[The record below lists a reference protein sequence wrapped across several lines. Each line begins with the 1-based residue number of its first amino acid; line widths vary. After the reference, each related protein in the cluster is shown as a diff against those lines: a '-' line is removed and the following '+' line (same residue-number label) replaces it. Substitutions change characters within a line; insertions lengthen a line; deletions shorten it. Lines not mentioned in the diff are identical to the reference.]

1 MKSKDDKAKD
11 LEALRKELEQSP
23 AIFVT
28 GYEKMTVQQ
37 DYELRKTVRGAGG
50 SYKVIKNNIADK
62 ASEGLAVNE
71 VFGSLKGMTRSPGQR
86 LTRLRWRRR
95 LRRTPKRT
103 RAFTFKAGFVEGRVV
118 EVKNIQELASM
129 PSKEELIAKV
139 MFLINS
145 SAQRLAVSL
154 AGVARNLAVVIDQA
168 AKEGKFSKLRFWSR
182 PPGFRALSV
191 ASGRQEALGRDH
203 TFFTRVREFK
213 RSWRM

>member
-1 MKSKDDKAKD
+1 MKSRDEKAQD

-37 DYELRKTVRGAGG
+37 DFELRKTVRGAGG
-50 SYKVIKNNIADK
+50 SYKIIKNNIADK
-62 ASEGLAVNE
+62 ASDGLGVNE
-71 VFGSLKGMTRSPGQR
+71 VFGNLKGMTSIAWTTADPVALAKA
-86 LTRLRWRRR
+86 LTNYAK
-95 LRRTPKRT
+95 TNPSV
-103 RAFTFKAGFVEGRVV
+103 TFKAGFVEGRVV
-118 EVKNIQELASM
+118 EVKNIQDLANM

-168 AKEGKFSKLRFWSR
+168 AKEGKFKES
-182 PPGFRALSV
+182 
-191 ASGRQEALGRDH
+191 
-203 TFFTRVREFK
+203 
-213 RSWRM
+213 

>member
-1 MKSKDDKAKD
+1 MKSKNDKAQD

-50 SYKVIKNNIADK
+50 SYKIIKNNIADK
-62 ASEGLAVNE
+62 ASEGLPSKE
-71 VFGSLKGMTRSPGQR
+71 IFGNLKGMTSIAWTTADPVALAKA
-86 LTRLRWRRR
+86 LT
-95 LRRTPKRT
+95 TYAKTNP
-103 RAFTFKAGFVEGRVV
+103 AFTFKAGFVEGRAVQV
-118 EVKNIQELASM
+118 ANIQELASM

-145 SAQRLAVSL
+145 SAQRLAVSI

-168 AKEGKFSKLRFWSR
+168 AKEGKFKES
-182 PPGFRALSV
+182 
-191 ASGRQEALGRDH
+191 
-203 TFFTRVREFK
+203 
-213 RSWRM
+213 

>member
-1 MKSKDDKAKD
+1 MKSRNDKAQD

-50 SYKVIKNNIADK
+50 SYKIIKNNIADK
-62 ASEGLAVNE
+62 ASEGLPSKE
-71 VFGSLKGMTRSPGQR
+71 IFGNLRGMTSIAWTTADPVALAKA
-86 LTRLRWRRR
+86 LT
-95 LRRTPKRT
+95 TYAKTHP
-103 RAFTFKAGFVEGRVV
+103 AFTFKAGFVEGRAVQV
-118 EVKNIQELASM
+118 ANIQELASM

-145 SAQRLAVSL
+145 SAQRLAVSI

-168 AKEGKFSKLRFWSR
+168 AKEGKFKES
-182 PPGFRALSV
+182 
-191 ASGRQEALGRDH
+191 
-203 TFFTRVREFK
+203 
-213 RSWRM
+213 